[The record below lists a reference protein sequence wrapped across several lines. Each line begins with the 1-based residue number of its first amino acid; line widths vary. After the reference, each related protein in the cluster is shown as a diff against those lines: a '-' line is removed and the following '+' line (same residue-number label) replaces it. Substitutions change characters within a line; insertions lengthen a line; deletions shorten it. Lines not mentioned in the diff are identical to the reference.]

1 MKKAIT
7 ILAIL
12 IVLVSA
18 VFADP
23 LPSNDASEQHRI
35 TLKTVVRSV
44 LPQFRLVALENVQ
57 DAESVQT
64 NETPNKFVNNGDYG
78 VTTPIVYQV
87 ADISTHD
94 IDVTFTAKLLN
105 EAKTGGTY
113 TLGFEAG
120 DFTDVWKVS
129 NGTVT
134 KNNTVSASTHTL
146 TAATDTKATTGVTLG
161 EVANNSEEITI
172 KFNGQECVAGDIAFY
187 HVVYTSDNTVI
198 DNDGTGYFANVTLTI
213 TFDGVQNP
221 QQQNP

>member
-18 VFADP
+18 VFADA
-23 LPSNDASEQHRI
+23 LPSNNASETHRI
-35 TLKTVVRSV
+35 TLKTVVSSE
-44 LPQFRLVALENVQ
+44 LPKFRLVALEDVQ
-57 DAESVQT
+57 DATSTQT
-64 NETPNKFVNNGDYG
+64 NSGSAKFTSGADYG

-87 ADISTHD
+87 ADISKSN

-105 EAKTGGTY
+105 KAKTGGSY
-113 TLGFEAG
+113 TLSFEAG
-120 DFTDVWKVS
+120 AFTGVWKVS

-134 KNNTVSASTHTL
+134 KNNTVSATTHTL
-146 TAATDTKATTGVTLG
+146 TKASGEGAAATGIVIGDV
-161 EVANNSEEITI
+161 NNEAITV
-172 KFNGQECVAGDIAFY
+172 KFNGQECDLGDIAFY
-187 HVVYTSDNTVI
+187 HVVYTSDNSI
-198 DNDGTGYFANVTLTI
+198 INNDDTGYTANVTMTI